1 MKKNY
6 FILICLFMITLLG
19 GFLRFYKNTTNPPS
33 LNGDEI
39 SFGYSAYS
47 VLKTGRDEFGVFM
60 PLVFKS
66 VGDYKNPVPVYLMI
80 LPIKIFGLTDFAV
93 RFPNAVAGTL
103 AIPIFF
109 LFLVYILKDKR
120 IALLGSFLMSIS
132 SWWIF
137 YSRFA
142 YESLIASIFC
152 LIGIWF
158 YMKLLDNQNQKKYI
172 FLSAFFFILTMYTA
186 FAQRMFVPIFVGVL
200 ILFNIRKFK
209 GHYKNLVMFLA
220 TCIILA
226 LPLAY
231 TMFFKEAGTRLTMV
245 LISNDIEFSRYVL
258 LKYFGSIKDIPLL
271 ALFWLKRYLNYLD
284 PNFLFFNGMHM
295 TTLDSFGL
303 GLLYPFE
310 IPWLILGIYS
320 FIKRKIPHKDV
331 FVIWLLTGIVPDS
344 LTNNQQQA
352 GRLLHIAPIVIMI
365 VTLGLIEF
373 VKWILRMKKTYTK
386 IFISGIYFIFI
397 TFILIHAFLVFSVH
411 FPRAKGESYDEGLKQ
426 VALYVTEHQSQY
438 KEVVFDTRHG
448 ISGPSMISNPYL
460 YLLFYSKYDP
470 ATYQTEPR
478 TYKSPETSGYQFN
491 KYSFRYI
498 NWVVDSNKPDT
509 LFIGSPWSFPSD
521 LQGVKI
527 LDTIYIDYQ
536 TDKYPV
542 YYIVVPE
549 KP

>member
-1 MKKNY
+1 
-6 FILICLFMITLLG
+6 
-19 GFLRFYKNTTNPPS
+19 
-33 LNGDEI
+33 
-39 SFGYSAYS
+39 
-47 VLKTGRDEFGVFM
+47 
-60 PLVFKS
+60 
-66 VGDYKNPVPVYLMI
+66 
-80 LPIKIFGLTDFAV
+80 
-93 RFPNAVAGTL
+93 
-103 AIPIFF
+103 
-109 LFLVYILKDKR
+109 
-120 IALLGSFLMSIS
+120 
-132 SWWIF
+132 
-137 YSRFA
+137 
-142 YESLIASIFC
+142 
-152 LIGIWF
+152 
-158 YMKLLDNQNQKKYI
+158 
-172 FLSAFFFILTMYTA
+172 
-186 FAQRMFVPIFVGVL
+186 
-200 ILFNIRKFK
+200 
-209 GHYKNLVMFLA
+209 MFLA

>member
-1 MKKNY
+1 MKKNLVI
-6 FILICLFMITLLG
+6 ILSLLVITIIG
-19 GFLRFYKNTTNPPS
+19 GFLRFYKNTTDPPS

-47 VLKTGRDEFGVFM
+47 VLKTGKDEFGVFM

-66 VGDYKNPVPVYLMI
+66 VGDYKNPVPAYLMI
-80 LPIKIFGLTDFAV
+80 LPIKFFGLTDFAV
-93 RFPNAVAGTL
+93 RFPNALAGTL

-132 SWWIF
+132 AWWIF

-142 YESLIASIFC
+142 YESLIASIFV
-152 LIGIWF
+152 LLGIWF
-158 YMKLLDNQNQKKYI
+158 YMKLLDNLNQKKYI
-172 FLSAFFFILTMYTA
+172 FLSAFFFVLTMYTA
-186 FAQRMFVPIFVGVL
+186 FAQRMFVPIFVGTL
-200 ILFNIRKFK
+200 ILFNFQKFK
-209 GHYKNLVMFLA
+209 NHYKNLILFLV
-220 TCIILA
+220 TCVILA

-258 LKYFGSIKDIPLL
+258 LKYFGSVKDLPLL
-271 ALFWLKRYLNYLD
+271 ALFWLKRYLNYFD

-295 TTLDSFGL
+295 TTMDSFGL
-303 GLLYPFE
+303 GILYPFE

-331 FVIWLLTGIVPDS
+331 FVIWLLTGIIPDS
-344 LTNNQQQA
+344 LTNNQQQG
-352 GRLLHIAPIVIMI
+352 GRLLHISPIVIMI
-365 VTLGLIEF
+365 VALGLIEF
-373 VKWILRMKKTYTK
+373 VKWVVNLKKTYSK
-386 IFISGIYFIFI
+386 IFVSGIYVVFI
-397 TFILIHAFLVFSVH
+397 TLILIHAFLVFSVH
-411 FPRAKGESYDEGLKQ
+411 FPWAKGENYDEGLKQ

-448 ISGPSMISNPYL
+448 IYGPTLISNPYL

-470 ATYQTEPR
+470 ATYQTEKRIYGTPDNP
-478 TYKSPETSGYQFN
+478 YYHYN
-491 KYSFRYI
+491 KYTFTYI
-498 NWVVDSNKPDT
+498 NWPVDSKRKDT
-509 LFIGSPWSFPSD
+509 LFVASPWSFPSD

-527 LDTIYIDYQ
+527 LDTIYLTNGNIA
-536 TDKYPV
+536 
-542 YYIVVPE
+542 YYIAVPE